1 MSYQWPRSQRVK
13 LEEEKGRGDSKM
25 DNVRERKEE
34 EDKEKKK
41 SKDTEIE
48 RNTKVCPELQ
58 KREEE
63 NVQ

>member
-1 MSYQWPRSQRVK
+1 MSYQWQRSQRVK

-25 DNVRERKEE
+25 DNVWERKE

-48 RNTKVCPELQ
+48 RNTKVCPKLQ

-63 NVQ
+63 NIQ

>member
-1 MSYQWPRSQRVK
+1 MSYQWQRSQRVK

-25 DNVRERKEE
+25 DNVWERKE

-63 NVQ
+63 NIQ